1 MKPKTMMNL
10 ATLINGIGVFL
21 FILAS
26 VPNWIPAI
34 LCLFGCTLLVFRKQA
49 ADWWNKNITKEPEQ

>member
-1 MKPKTMMNL
+1 MNL
-10 ATLINGIGVFL
+10 ATLINGIGVLL

-49 ADWWNKNITKEPEQ
+49 ADWWNKNIAKEPEQ